1 MSIANIV
8 NIVEN
13 FHSGNKIDLSDKI
26 VIEALWQNSGM
37 LAATAKFL
45 QVSYVELKDYVEKD
59 KSLCE
64 LLNKIQTV
72 KSELLTEALENK
84 VFAEAMAGDNNLLWK
99 LLNVYSK
106 GKFSTK
112 SDTENNVSEKLNF
125 MLAKFKDMTIEN
137 VSTGICSSSV
147 KSD

>member
-1 MSIANIV
+1 MNIANIV
-8 NIVEN
+8 NIAEN
-13 FHSGNKIDLSDKI
+13 FYSTNKIELSDKI

-45 QVSYVELKDYVEKD
+45 QVSYVDLKDYVEKD
-59 KSLCE
+59 KNLCD
-64 LLNKIQTV
+64 LLNKIQKV

-84 VFAEAMAGDNNLLWK
+84 VFADAMAGDNNLLWK

-112 SDTENNVSEKLNF
+112 SDTENNVSEKLNY

>member
-1 MSIANIV
+1 MNIANIV
-8 NIVEN
+8 NIAEN
-13 FHSGNKIDLSDKI
+13 FYSTNKIELSDKI

-45 QVSYVELKDYVEKD
+45 QVSYVDLKDYVEKD
-59 KSLCE
+59 KNLCD
-64 LLNKIQTV
+64 LLNKIQNV

-112 SDTENNVSEKLNF
+112 SDTENNVSEKLNY

>member
-1 MSIANIV
+1 MSIENIV
-8 NIVEN
+8 NIAEN
-13 FHSGNKIDLSDKI
+13 FHSSTKVDLNDKI

-37 LAATAKFL
+37 LAASAKFL
-45 QVSYVELKDYVEKD
+45 QISYIELKDYIEAD
-59 KSLCE
+59 KSLVE
-64 LLNKIQTV
+64 LLNKIQNV
-72 KSELLTEALENK
+72 KSELLTEALEDK

-125 MLAKFKDMTIEN
+125 MLAKFKEMTIEN

-147 KSD
+147 ESD

>member
-1 MSIANIV
+1 MNIANIV
-8 NIVEN
+8 NIAEN
-13 FHSGNKIDLSDKI
+13 FYSTNKIELSDKI

-45 QVSYVELKDYVEKD
+45 QVSYVDLKDYVEKD
-59 KSLCE
+59 KNLCD
-64 LLNKIQTV
+64 LLNKIQNV

-112 SDTENNVSEKLNF
+112 SDTENNVSEKLNY

-147 KSD
+147 ESD